1 MSETPTL
8 ETTFLKNLWDA
19 REAAALAAK
28 PLELLRYR
36 SNLLGADLRITNFGG
51 GNTSSKFDLPDPLT
65 GEPRR
70 VMAVKGSG
78 GDLASIGASGFAV
91 LYMDKLNDLVGRYRG
106 EAHEDEMV
114 GYYPLCA
121 FGENRVAASI
131 DTALHAFLPFP
142 HVDHLHPDWAI
153 ALAASAN
160 GQQKLD
166 EFNKKYGRRIA
177 WVPWQ
182 RPGFELAL
190 MLRKAVEANPGCD
203 GIVLGGHGL
212 FTWGETQEEAYLSS
226 IKTIDQMGEFVQD
239 HGQRAGSPLF
249 GGATAKTAANRAA
262 LVNGI
267 LPYLRGAVSS
277 NRRVI
282 AHYDGGEDAIAFANA
297 KWAESL
303 CQMGTSCPDH
313 FLRTRISPLYVP
325 FDAATDALAALKARI
340 AERLVQYRQDYAT
353 YYKAHALPDSPALRD
368 SNPSVVVIPGLGLF
382 GFGKD
387 KREARITS
395 EFFVNAIHV
404 MSGANALGAAAADK
418 AKGAPPQARH
428 PGQAADFKSFE
439 NYVALPRSEA
449 FKIEDWALE
458 EAKLQRMPPEREFS
472 RKIVVVVG
480 GASGIGRE
488 VALQIAKRG
497 GHVVVADMNVAS
509 AEEAAKEAAGLSSK
523 EMVLATAL
531 DLTSRDSI
539 AAAFRATVD
548 RFGGIDAIVNTAAI
562 YPTPAPGTPPEETW
576 AKAMH
581 VNVTSNYVLA
591 DEAAKILKDQGL
603 AASIVLTSSANAVVP
618 KFGSEPYDVSKAAI
632 NHLIRELAMG
642 LGPLVRVNGIAPAT
656 VVAGSAMFPKDRVMV
671 SLKKYE
677 IAFDESESVES
688 LRSKL
693 AEFYARRTITRR
705 PILPVDCA
713 NAICWL
719 AGDQSAK
726 TTGHVIPV
734 DGGLPEAFLQVAH
747 GRHGNL
753 TRSHAKHPKIAKRP
767 YRKGLVFFAV
777 FGSSRPSCEVCR
789 EADRSLPRR
798 HLHQPIVRVDV
809 VDGFRRD
816 ELVLDEDGGR
826 NRPPVQDVERDGHD
840 FGAVLLGKIRHRADE
855 AGAHLAQFGASFR

>member
-1 MSETPTL
+1 VSEAPTV
-8 ETTFLKNLWDA
+8 ETTYLKNLWDA
-19 REAAALAAK
+19 REAAALEAK

-78 GDLASIGASGFAV
+78 GDLASIGTSGFAI

-160 GQQKLD
+160 GQRKLE
-166 EFNKKYGRRIA
+166 EFNKKYGRKIV

-190 MLRKAVEANPGCD
+190 MLKRAVESTPGCD
-203 GIVLGGHGL
+203 GIILGGHGL
-212 FTWGETQEEAYLSS
+212 FTWGETQHEAYLSS

-239 HGQRAGSPLF
+239 HAKRAGRPPF
-249 GGATAKTAANRAA
+249 GGAIAATAGDRTA
-262 LVNGI
+262 LVTGI

-277 NRRVI
+277 NRRVV
-282 AHYDGGEDAIAFANA
+282 AHYDGGEDATTFANA

-325 FDAATDALAALKARI
+325 FNPGTDKLSDLKARI
-340 AERLVQYRQDYAT
+340 NERLAKYREDYAA
-353 YYKAHALPDSPALRD
+353 YYTAHAKPDSPALRD

-404 MSGANALGAAAADK
+404 MAGANALGAAEGV
-418 AKGAPPQARH
+418 GATPAEARVASEGGPPQAKDPKHAR
-428 PGQAADFKSFE
+428 DFKSFE

-449 FKIEDWALE
+449 FKIEYWALE

-472 RKIVVVVG
+472 RKIAVIVG

-488 VALQIAKRG
+488 VALLLAKRG
-497 GHVVVADMNVAS
+497 AHVVVADMNAAS
-509 AEEAAKEAAGLSSK
+509 AEEVAKEAAALSSK
-523 EMVLATAL
+523 EMVLGTAL
-531 DLTSRDSI
+531 DLTSRESI
-539 AAAFRATVD
+539 AAAFRATLD
-548 RFGGIDAIVNTAAI
+548 RFGGIDVIINTAAI
-562 YPTPAPGTPPEETW
+562 YPTPPAGTPPEDTW
-576 AKAMH
+576 SKAMH

-591 DEAAKILKDQGL
+591 DEAAKVLKEQNL
-603 AASIVLTSSANAVVP
+603 PASIVLTSSANAVVP

-677 IAFDESESVES
+677 IPFEESEPVES
-688 LRSKL
+688 LRAKL

-705 PILPVDCA
+705 PILPIDCA

-734 DGGLPEAFLQVAH
+734 DGGLPEAFL
-747 GRHGNL
+747 R
-753 TRSHAKHPKIAKRP
+753 
-767 YRKGLVFFAV
+767 
-777 FGSSRPSCEVCR
+777 
-789 EADRSLPRR
+789 
-798 HLHQPIVRVDV
+798 
-809 VDGFRRD
+809 
-816 ELVLDEDGGR
+816 
-826 NRPPVQDVERDGHD
+826 
-840 FGAVLLGKIRHRADE
+840 
-855 AGAHLAQFGASFR
+855 